1 MSQSNNILLQQS
13 ASLLA
18 TYQSTASLTY
28 TNLQI
33 PFTNSTIGRVVYVK
47 EASDAPAPSIMSVQP
62 SPGTFVQGSTLL
74 YLSACQCLMLQ
85 AFSTNNWAILGA
97 YNGLNVFSTQL
108 SPVNSVVVNPSM
120 KVSNIF
126 VDVTTQSKCVVLPLI
141 DSLTAS
147 ASTCPFYTIKDIN
160 GNSETSTIY
169 ISSSGGDTFENSTI
183 KNALRLE
190 TNYAS
195 IDLAANPLQNK
206 WHILNYYNGSLS

>member
-1 MSQSNNILLQQS
+1 MASVSTISLSTS
-13 ASLLA
+13 ASLVVNY
-18 TYQSTASLTY
+18 TSTASLNYNNIT
-28 TNLQI
+28 I
-33 PFTNSTIGRVVYVK
+33 PFTNSTIGRVVYIK
-47 EASDAPAPSIMSVQP
+47 QANEAPAPSVMSITPQ
-62 SPGTFVQGSTLL
+62 SGTFVQGSTLL
-74 YLSACQCLMLQ
+74 YLSSCQCLMLQ

-141 DSLTAS
+141 DTLVAS
-147 ASTCPFYTIKDIN
+147 ESTCPFYTIKDIN
-160 GNSETSTIY
+160 GNSETSTIF